1 MLAVRGLT
9 YKIGNFSLED
19 INLEIDKGEYFV
31 LLGRS
36 GSGKTTLIK
45 CISGLYKISS
55 GRILLNDKDVTNVPS
70 EYRNIGYLPQ
80 NYALFPHLDV
90 KNNILFGLKTRP
102 YNKDEIEKRTTRIIN
117 LLSIKDLLERNVE
130 NLSGGEKQKI
140 ALARALIVYPDILL
154 LDEPFSSIDYGLK
167 EKLWFDVKE
176 ILKRLNIT
184 VIHITHY
191 LDEAHAVADR
201 LAVLINGKID
211 QSGTKEEIFQKPK
224 TEEVALYHGI
234 RNIYSGIITG
244 IDKEKITIE
253 DGQFKIIALREND
266 FKAGQKIRFCIRPQD
281 IKIIKED
288 TPIKDDLKDN
298 LFKGEIV
305 SHFFYNDFC
314 IIRLKSIVD
323 FELRFPI
330 YIYHRYNLH
339 IGKHISIGI
348 WQKGISIFK
357 DNKG

>member
-9 YKIGNFSLED
+9 FKIGNFSLEN
-19 INLEIDKGEYFV
+19 INMGIDKGEYFV

-45 CISGLYKISS
+45 CISGLYRVSN
-55 GRILLNDKDVTNVPS
+55 GRILLNDKDVTNTPS

-90 KNNILFGLKTRP
+90 KNNILFGLKAKIYT
-102 YNKDEIEKRTTRIIN
+102 KIEIEERTERIIN
-117 LLSIKDLLERNVE
+117 LLSIKDLLKRNVE
-130 NLSGGEKQKI
+130 NLSGGEKQKV

-154 LDEPFSSIDYGLK
+154 LDEPFSSIDHGLK

-176 ILKRLNIT
+176 ILKKLNIT
-184 VIHITHY
+184 VIHITHN

-201 LAVLINGKID
+201 VAVLIKGKIE
-211 QSGTKEEIFQKPK
+211 QFGIKEEIFLKPK

-234 RNIYSGIITG
+234 RNIYSGTITA
-244 IDKEKITIE
+244 IDKEKIIIE
-253 DGQFKIIALREND
+253 DVGFKITALKEND
-266 FKAGQKIRFCIRPQD
+266 FKIGQKIRFCVRPQD

-288 TPIKDDLKDN
+288 SPIKDDLKDN

-330 YIYHRYNLH
+330 YVYHRYNLH
-339 IGKHISIGI
+339 IGKNISIGI